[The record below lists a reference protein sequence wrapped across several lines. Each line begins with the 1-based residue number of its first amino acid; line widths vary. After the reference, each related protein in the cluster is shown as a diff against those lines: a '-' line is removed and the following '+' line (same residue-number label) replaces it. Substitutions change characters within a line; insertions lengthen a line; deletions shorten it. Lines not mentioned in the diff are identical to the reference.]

1 MKHRDIWIEY
11 CPTGDMVA
19 DFFTKPLQGS
29 LFHKLRTII
38 LNIPGH
44 TFSSDAAALQECVE
58 TVASYAD
65 VVQGTPG
72 KSSDIVV
79 AMCQPVVKGRRQ
91 ETGMR
96 GGNLSFLSAN

>member
-44 TFSSDAAALQECVE
+44 TFSSDAAASQECVE
-58 TVASYAD
+58 KVASYAD
-65 VVQGTPG
+65 MVRGTHR
-72 KSSDIVV
+72 KSSDV
-79 AMCQPVVKGRRQ
+79 ADAMHQPIVKGGRQ

-96 GGNLSFLSAN
+96 GGNISFLTAN